1 MIDAD
6 VATLSETLADFDRD
20 ALTAA
25 KIVHGTGLSTDYLNV
40 FNEAVMLFGMLADMP
55 DMIDDLRTWQPLSYE
70 EHFKRSGFQAKELA
84 IAAYRAADPS
94 IRQPFDALSTDIGA
108 TITRAVQDA
117 DALIAEGGDI
127 GEFVTETGF
136 GLQTLIMMLDGM
148 VHGGSVGGAQD
159 DIDALFD

>member
-1 MIDAD
+1 

-55 DMIDDLRTWQPLSYE
+55 DMIEDLRAWQPLSYE
-70 EHFKRSGFQAKELA
+70 EHFRRSGFQARDLA
-84 IAAYRAADPS
+84 IAAYRAADPTV
-94 IRQPFDALSTDIGA
+94 REPFDALSVEIGTMIA
-108 TITRAVQDA
+108 NAVSDA
-117 DALIAEGGDI
+117 SAMIDAGDDI
-127 GEFVTETGF
+127 GEFVMETGF
-136 GLQTLIMMLDGM
+136 GLQTMIMMLDGM